1 MSQSPENPDLMR
13 RYVITS
19 IAAAFLTLKARPVQA
34 LIEASKKY
42 ETRTDVQAWA
52 QEVATRYG
60 LNPSNILATLAKA
73 RHVKTS
79 VRLMAKSASESDRV
93 RDWRLYRQKFLT
105 DERIKKGAKFIR
117 RYAKWLE
124 YAEEHW
130 GIPSSIL
137 TAVLGIETL
146 YGQSIGRFR
155 ALDVLTTLSF
165 DHERRSAFF
174 REELAAYLALCNK
187 GHFNPVTQRASYAGA
202 IGMPQFMPTNI
213 LKYGVD
219 LDGDGKPDLIHS
231 AADAIASTANLMAHY
246 GWNKTLPLE
255 WSCESSATHAFDLD
269 AGGIAANTTLQNLL
283 DAGVEPLE
291 AVQVPATTKVL
302 LIDLPQTDETGRQ
315 DIRWF
320 IGSENFAA
328 LLKYNHS
335 YFYAQSVAELSKAIE
350 NELHEE
356 SERLFF

>member
-1 MSQSPENPDLMR
+1 MTALATRMSLKRLKRKKQRKTVMSQSPENPDLMR

-34 LIEASKKY
+34 LIETSKKY

-52 QEVATRYG
+52 QEIATRYG

-79 VRLMAKSASESDRV
+79 VRLLAKSASESDRV

-105 DERIKKGAKFIR
+105 DERIKKGAKFMR

-174 REELAAYLALCNK
+174 REELAAYLALCDK

-231 AADAIASTANLMAHY
+231 AADAIAST
-246 GWNKTLPLE
+246 
-255 WSCESSATHAFDLD
+255 
-269 AGGIAANTTLQNLL
+269 
-283 DAGVEPLE
+283 
-291 AVQVPATTKVL
+291 
-302 LIDLPQTDETGRQ
+302 
-315 DIRWF
+315 
-320 IGSENFAA
+320 
-328 LLKYNHS
+328 
-335 YFYAQSVAELSKAIE
+335 
-350 NELHEE
+350 
-356 SERLFF
+356 